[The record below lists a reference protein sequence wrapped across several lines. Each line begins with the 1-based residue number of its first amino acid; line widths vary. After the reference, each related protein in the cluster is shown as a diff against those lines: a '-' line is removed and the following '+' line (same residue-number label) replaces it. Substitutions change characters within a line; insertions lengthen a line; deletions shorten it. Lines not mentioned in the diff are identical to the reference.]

1 MWCSVTGAYS
11 KRQLSL
17 HITTVYY
24 YYYYYHHE
32 KSYLWKRSIFIRR
45 DEIIRCLQITTSGY
59 STDSE
64 SQHHCWATSQNNYGA
79 CWMSPL
85 LHNGLRDAPKLLLPR
100 EIRGPHLMH
109 SSMGPS
115 KSTQKRHL
123 DRLSRISTAQGSNHQ
138 IHRETGHATSV
149 TTGHILRTVMQC
161 NR

>member
-17 HITTVYY
+17 HTTTV

-45 DEIIRCLQITTSGY
+45 DEIIRRLQITTSGY

-64 SQHHCWATSQNNYGA
+64 RPHHCWATSQNNYGA

-85 LHNGLRDAPKLLLPR
+85 LHNGLRDAPQIAPSPGGPEPPPNTQFLGTIHVHTQNGNSIGWAALARLIALTIRYTEKLVTL
-100 EIRGPHLMH
+100 HL
-109 SSMGPS
+109 
-115 KSTQKRHL
+115 
-123 DRLSRISTAQGSNHQ
+123 
-138 IHRETGHATSV
+138 
-149 TTGHILRTVMQC
+149 
-161 NR
+161 